1 MDQPELFTR
10 AMLTYDAEGLHS
22 AGIAAVVALV
32 RTETRKQ
39 VEADAERYPL
49 AERVKDQAELRKLSD
64 REAEV
69 WRQRYLQASADLQRT
84 GVALAALRT
93 KVAELDA
100 KRSDPTP

>member
-64 REAEV
+64 HDAEV
-69 WRQRYLQASADLQRT
+69 WRERCRKAEADLQSADMFLT
-84 GVALAALRT
+84 ALRAR
-93 KVAELDA
+93 VAELDA